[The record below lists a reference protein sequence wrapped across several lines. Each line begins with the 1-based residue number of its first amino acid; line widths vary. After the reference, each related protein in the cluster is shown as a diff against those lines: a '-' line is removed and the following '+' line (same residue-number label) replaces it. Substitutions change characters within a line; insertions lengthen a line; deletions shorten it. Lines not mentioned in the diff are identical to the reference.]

1 MTAYSFQ
8 SLCHS
13 RPILTST
20 ILPAVRSEA
29 IYCSFMYLTAFER
42 KSSWKTRCKEQDKS
56 LPSVLRGLTLLK
68 VPPKFR
74 HLMGVCRSVGSLWN
88 CKVEGSHDPT
98 GALLPRIESRNAA
111 VCPIG
116 LHYVVVS
123 IGLPAHSNGTS
134 RSDRIVS
141 PRPSC
146 SRHGCTTI

>member
-13 RPILTST
+13 RPIA
-20 ILPAVRSEA
+20 P
-29 IYCSFMYLTAFER
+29 FMYFTAFER

-56 LPSVLRGLTLLK
+56 LASGLRGLTLLK

-111 VCPIG
+111 VCPIE
-116 LHYVVVS
+116 LHYVIVS

-146 SRHGCTTI
+146 SRHWMYNNLGIGKAENRGNPQ